1 MRGRVIKSTG
11 SWYQVCTEDAQLFP
25 CRIKGKFRL
34 NGIKH
39 TNPITVGD
47 WVNFELEG
55 TEGNGVI
62 DKIEDRQNY
71 IIRKS
76 NNLSKQTHI
85 IASNIDQAV
94 LIVSLVSP
102 RTSTGFIDRFL
113 LTAEAYHIPCILV
126 FNKHD
131 LMNEGF
137 IDIQNELI
145 NLYQKIGYTCIQTSV
160 KTGYGLEELK
170 ELLRNK
176 NSLLSGHSGV
186 GKSSLINAIEP
197 SLDLK
202 TAIVSAAS
210 NKGQHTTTF
219 AEMHPLQFGGYLIDT
234 PGIREFG
241 VVDISKQE
249 LSHFFKEM
257 KGLIGQ
263 CKFNNCIHLN
273 EPGCAIMESV
283 NEGKID
289 IGRYQ
294 SYLSIL
300 NNEDIYE

>member
-11 SWYQVCTEDAQLFP
+11 SWYQVCTEDTQLFP

-94 LIVSLVSP
+94 LIISLISP

-113 LTAEAYHIPCILV
+113 VTAEAYHIPCILV

-131 LMNEGF
+131 LMSDGF

-145 NLYQKIGYTCIQTSV
+145 DLYTKIGYKCIQTSV

-170 ELLRNK
+170 DILRNK

-219 AEMHPLQFGGYLIDT
+219 AEMHPLQIGGYLIDT

-257 KGLIGQ
+257 KALIGQ

-273 EPGCAIMESV
+273 EPGCAIMEAV
-283 NEGKID
+283 NEGSID
-289 IGRYQ
+289 MGRYQ